1 MTTHDAEPP
10 GPPAEPPPRA
20 ACRNCA
26 TPMLGPHCY
35 ACGQPVKGLVRPL
48 GNLFGDLLDSV
59 FNIDARIVRT
69 LGPLFARPGF
79 LTTEYFAGRQVRYVT
94 PVRLFFFL
102 CIVAFFVA
110 RLTIDGGNGMQFDI
124 NDADAGEIGAAVT
137 EAEVVARRDA
147 ALKRMDAAIA
157 RIPDGPGSAG
167 ASAGL
172 EAGQAQVRRTAETRL
187 RQLREAAAKGE
198 PPPSPMEDEFT
209 IGNRPWDA
217 KTNPVQVP
225 GAPAFVDAWVNDK
238 IGRAKRNVARIKAD
252 PAAYTDAFVAAI
264 PTALFVLVPLFALL
278 LKIAYLFKRRLYME
292 HLVVALHSHA
302 FISLVLLM
310 VFGCAALQRLVAE
323 GGGVHGALGLCIG
336 LLLAWLPV
344 NLLLT
349 QKRVYAQGWPM
360 TLFKYATLGTVYL
373 VLLSLAIGAAAAAS
387 LVWM

>member
-1 MTTHDAEPP
+1 MTTPDVAPAIASAD
-10 GPPAEPPPRA
+10 PPAPAP
-20 ACRNCA
+20 CRNCG

-69 LGPLFARPGF
+69 LGPLFARPGL

-102 CIVAFFVA
+102 CILAFFVA
-110 RLTIDGGNGMQFDI
+110 RLSIDRGDSMQLNINDDGGD
-124 NDADAGEIGAAVT
+124 DIGAAMT
-137 EAEVVARRDA
+137 EAELLARRDA
-147 ALKRMDAAIA
+147 ALKRMDEAIA
-157 RIPDGPGSAG
+157 RIPQGPGHAG
-167 ASAGL
+167 ATSGLRAGR
-172 EAGQAQVRRTAETRL
+172 AQVQRSADSRL
-187 RQLREAAAKGE
+187 QQLRDAAAKGV
-198 PPPSPMEDEFT
+198 PPPAAEPDGFNF
-209 IGNRPWDA
+209 GDKPWDA
-217 KTNPVQVP
+217 KTNPLRIP
-225 GAPAFVDAWVNDK
+225 AAPAFVEAWVNDK
-238 IGRAKRNVARIKAD
+238 IGRAKHNVARIKAD
-252 PAAYTDAFVAAI
+252 PSAYTEAFVAAI

-310 VFGCAALQRLVAE
+310 VFGCAALQRLVVE

-336 LLLAWLPV
+336 LLLTWLPI

-360 TLFKYATLGTVYL
+360 TLLKYFVLGTIYV
-373 VLLSLAIGAAAAAS
+373 VLLSLAIAAAAAAS